1 MKILNRLTTTIL
13 LLSLV
18 PMVSFSQEKD
28 ILIRIMQD
36 ETSHKLLEFQT
47 NITLKKK
54 GFKFQI
60 LLNEMEGVYVFASIK
75 DSVYRFT
82 ETSVIND
89 FAYLNLLELREG
101 DKFNLNRELNIS
113 ETGWSYWFYKEGAE
127 WTSFNRTTVGM
138 GDKGRV
144 CTKVVKQLYH
154 TEAEEV
160 IKFKN
165 LSTPLYLFFI
175 AVKEYDAN
183 GKPVSELMRRK
194 VKIDWVEDVN

>member
-1 MKILNRLTTTIL
+1 MKILNSFKTAL
-13 LLSLV
+13 LLFILIPV
-18 PMVSFSQEKD
+18 ISFSQEKD
-28 ILIRIMQD
+28 VFIRLIQD
-36 ETSHKLLEFQT
+36 ETSHKLLDFQS

-60 LLNEMEGVYVFASIK
+60 LLNGVEGVYVFASIK

-113 ETGWSYWFYKEGAE
+113 ETGWSYWFFKESAE
-127 WTSFNRTTVGM
+127 WHSFNRTTVGM
-138 GDKGRV
+138 GDKGLV
-144 CTKVVKQLYH
+144 CTKAIKQLYH

-183 GKPVSELMRRK
+183 GKPVAELMRRK
-194 VKIDWVEDVN
+194 VKIDWIEDRD